1 MSVNNNQSW
10 FTMAQIVTEIVLL
23 ANNRMLERFVNFV
36 YMFALIILP

>member
-1 MSVNNNQSW
+1 
-10 FTMAQIVTEIVLL
+10 MAQIVTEIVLL